1 GYTGHHERKQFGATA
16 AGISGLIDMHTRYY
30 DPTAMRFLQPDS
42 IVPDVYQ
49 PLALNR
55 FAYVYNSPTEHV
67 DPTGMAP
74 QLQESQAQTANR
86 NADELDTF
94 AAERGFGYSN
104 GGGLGSAPTGT
115 QAGDLLAGMRARKV
129 AGAHMAT
136 KTSPLQHKSV
146 ADMTSEE
153 KFWYQAFYRDAENYK
168 RAGKSPPFNNVDEYI
183 AWRHQSREAQAMG
196 VNSRILEM
204 MAKRAQK
211 AAERFMGNEATG
223 AEGYSAASADDD
235 IFKPLEGGQ
244 LEKIIQNALARRVED
259 SAKAGAANTVTEV
272 AGDILFTGQTGLLL
286 METEPRMKVME
297 GLNKLGEAIFDDE
310 SGLQVWIEP
319 DIRITAA
326 RVSNLMNYVEENGV
340 SSLTSH
346 GGASYVFT
354 FFNARQVDDF
364 RATMVNTGLFGD
376 NAGVR
381 YEHDEGTTYVTVTPG
396 GSRK

>member
-1 GYTGHHERKQFGATA
+1 
-16 AGISGLIDMHTRYY
+16 
-30 DPTAMRFLQPDS
+30 
-42 IVPDVYQ
+42 
-49 PLALNR
+49 
-55 FAYVYNSPTEHV
+55 
-67 DPTGMAP
+67 
-74 QLQESQAQTANR
+74 
-86 NADELDTF
+86 
-94 AAERGFGYSN
+94 
-104 GGGLGSAPTGT
+104 
-115 QAGDLLAGMRARKV
+115 
-129 AGAHMAT
+129 
-136 KTSPLQHKSV
+136 
-146 ADMTSEE
+146 
-153 KFWYQAFYRDAENYK
+153 
-168 RAGKSPPFNNVDEYI
+168 
-183 AWRHQSREAQAMG
+183 
-196 VNSRILEM
+196 
-204 MAKRAQK
+204 
-211 AAERFMGNEATG
+211 
-223 AEGYSAASADDD
+223 
-235 IFKPLEGGQ
+235 
-244 LEKIIQNALARRVED
+244 
-259 SAKAGAANTVTEV
+259 
-272 AGDILFTGQTGLLL
+272 